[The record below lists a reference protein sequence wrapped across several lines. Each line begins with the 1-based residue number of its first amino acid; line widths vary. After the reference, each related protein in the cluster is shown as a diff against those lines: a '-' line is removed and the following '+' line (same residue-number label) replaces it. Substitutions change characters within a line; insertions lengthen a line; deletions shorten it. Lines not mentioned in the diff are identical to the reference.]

1 MRLRGRHLVL
11 AWTIVFLAATGTIVV
26 RQRLAYHVQQR
37 LAQLQLERDRLRE
50 ARSDLESRLAALKSR
65 QVLGPKVAALGL
77 RTASDSE
84 VVNLRVDRER

>member
-1 MRLRGRHLVL
+1 ML